1 MVGKIEEMF
10 SNSRLVVGQIK
21 GELEAR
27 DTRMQEYLSKARCIQ
42 TKFEFFDLSYIPR
55 NGNTHANS
63 LATLATSSAQDLPR
77 VILVEDLCTPTP
89 IKRDFLQVHQI
100 KLGRS
105 WMDPILL
112 FLERD
117 ILPEEKSEAEKVRRK
132 APQFWMSEDKKLYKR
147 SFSGPYLLCVHP
159 DASESLLEELHEG
172 VCRSHTRGRSLSHW
186 AIT

>member
-1 MVGKIEEMF
+1 MAMVQKMVGKIEEMF

-27 DTRMQEYLSKARCIQ
+27 DTRMQKYLSQARRIQ

-55 NGNTHANS
+55 NGNTHTDS
-63 LATLATSSAQDLPR
+63 LATLATSSAQDFPR

-100 KLGRS
+100 KLGPR
-105 WMDPILL
+105 WMDTLLL

-117 ILPEEKSEAEKVRRK
+117 VFPKKKLEAEKVQRK
-132 APQFWMSEDKKLYKR
+132 TPQFWMSEEKKL
-147 SFSGPYLLCVHP
+147 
-159 DASESLLEELHEG
+159 
-172 VCRSHTRGRSLSHW
+172 
-186 AIT
+186 

>member
-1 MVGKIEEMF
+1 MAMVQKMVGKIEEMF

-55 NGNTHANS
+55 NGNTHTDS
-63 LATLATSSAQDLPR
+63 LATLATSSTQDLPR

-100 KLGRS
+100 KLGPR
-105 WMDPILL
+105 WMDTLLL

-117 ILPEEKSEAEKVRRK
+117 VLPKKKLEAEKVQRK
-132 APQFWMSEDKKLYKR
+132 TPQFWMSEDKKL
-147 SFSGPYLLCVHP
+147 
-159 DASESLLEELHEG
+159 
-172 VCRSHTRGRSLSHW
+172 
-186 AIT
+186 